1 MKILILGMG
10 NPILSDDGIGLK
22 LAERLREKI
31 RGADVQ
37 MNAMV
42 GLNLLDQIIGYDRI
56 FIIDAMTSPG
66 GSIGEMKVITE
77 TNGLGSF
84 HLFSSHGINIF
95 DLMDL
100 GRRCGYDM
108 PELTAVYGIEIGND
122 VAFGKELSLS
132 LQGCLDSLEEKIISD
147 MLSREPS
154 LEFTP
159 HPPLSHSGKAGGHVH
174 RPAAGRG

>member
-10 NPILSDDGIGLK
+10 NPILSDDGIGLR
-22 LAERLREKI
+22 LAERLQKKI

-66 GSIGEMKVITE
+66 GHIGEMRVITE

-100 GRRCGYDM
+100 GKRCGYEV
-108 PELTAVYGIEIGND
+108 PELAAVYGIEIGND
-122 VAFGKELSLS
+122 VAFGKELSLC
-132 LQGCLDSLEEKIISD
+132 LQRCLNSLEDTIISD
-147 MLSREPS
+147 MLGREPS
-154 LEFTP
+154 LETIPRRPLP
-159 HPPLSHSGKAGGHVH
+159 HSCKTGS
-174 RPAAGRG
+174 PAHGSSMSRG